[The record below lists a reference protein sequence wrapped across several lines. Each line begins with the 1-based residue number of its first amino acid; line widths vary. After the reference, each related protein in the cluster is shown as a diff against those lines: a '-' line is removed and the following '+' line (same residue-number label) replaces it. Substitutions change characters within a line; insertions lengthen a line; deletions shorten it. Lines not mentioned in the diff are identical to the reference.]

1 MFHILNNS
9 LILFLY
15 RMEIKKKIAVL
26 DPNQNPNLGHDHQEV
41 VIASDLEVQVEIVPE
56 NLEIVNVDN
65 IEKETIHQKIHGN
78 HAQYLVIVTE
88 KDRVIVVIVEID
100 LGIVPENLEIVKGTV
115 NEIVNENVKE

>member
-1 MFHILNNS
+1 
-9 LILFLY
+9 
-15 RMEIKKKIAVL
+15 MEIKKKIAVL

-41 VIASDLEVQVEIVPE
+41 VIASDLEVQVEIIPE

-88 KDRVIVVIVEID
+88 KDRVIVVIVEIV

-115 NEIVNENVKE
+115 NENVKE

>member
-1 MFHILNNS
+1 MFNLSQATIS
-9 LILFLY
+9 IILFLY

-26 DPNQNPNLGHDHQEV
+26 DLNQNPNPNLSHDHQEV
-41 VIASDLEVQVEIVPE
+41 VIVNDLEVQVEIVPE

-88 KDRVIVVIVEID
+88 KDRVIEVVE
-100 LGIVPENLEIVKGTV
+100 IVPENPEIVKG
-115 NEIVNENVKE
+115 NAKEIGNENVKE